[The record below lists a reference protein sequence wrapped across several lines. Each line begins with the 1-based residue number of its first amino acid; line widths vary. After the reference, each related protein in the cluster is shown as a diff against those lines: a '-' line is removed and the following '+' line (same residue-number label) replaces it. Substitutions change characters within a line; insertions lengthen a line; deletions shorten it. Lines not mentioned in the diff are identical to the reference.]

1 MEWTERYTIKTSF
14 LNLHLEGKEI
24 GDDLLLVVS
33 GGEAHI
39 GCMVVAIPRPSLR
52 EDGGNSCTSSV
63 FNLTGHKDEEVCR
76 RIAEAYCKMTG
87 KLVVCTGGIHVG
99 QMQPSQIK
107 ELISEVNNFIQT
119 KNKRSSR
126 KDIK

>member
-33 GGEAHI
+33 GGKAHI

-52 EDGGNSCTSSV
+52 ENGGNSCTSSV

-76 RIAEAYCKMTG
+76 KIAEAYCKMTG
-87 KLVVCTGGIHVG
+87 KLVVCTGGVHVG
-99 QMQPSQIK
+99 HMQPSQIQ
-107 ELISEVNNFIQT
+107 ELISEVNNFILT
-119 KNKRSSR
+119 KIREAAER
-126 KDIK
+126 I